1 MNNPI
6 IYVDLDGVI
15 ADFFQE
21 YAKLAGI
28 KSGNYRDIPPA
39 KYDPTLELMVGTDF
53 FARLPKTTVADDLVE
68 MVVKVYGSYSI
79 CSSPLRGDHENSEYW
94 KNVWIKNNLNPQP
107 DEVIITTNKAKY
119 AVQQDGT
126 PNILIDDRGNNI
138 DAWEAAGGIGIK
150 FQADEDSIDVVKFG
164 LLRAA
169 LIEKSICLIQ

>member
-1 MNNPI
+1 MSEPR
-6 IYVDLDGVI
+6 IYLDLDGVC
-15 ADFFQE
+15 ADFFTE

-28 KSGNYRDIPPA
+28 ESGNYRHIPPA
-39 KYDPTLELMVGTDF
+39 KSDPTLQLVVGTDF
-53 FARLPKTTVADDLVE
+53 FARLPKTAVADELVE
-68 MVVKVYGSYSI
+68 MAVKLYGSYSI

-94 KNVWIKNNLNPQP
+94 KNVWIKNNLRTQP
-107 DEVIITTNKAKY
+107 EEVIITTNKAKY

-138 DAWEAAGGIGIK
+138 DAWENAGGIGIK

-169 LIEKSICLIQ
+169 ILSKSYA